1 LDGRTYN
8 IAKSIKTVI
17 DVYVDAR
24 KKEFIEFMG
33 YCEEISRIRK
43 EEPQKVVD
51 FIKNLLRDDVDARIF
66 EIVSYAIL
74 KEYYSDQKIYWG
86 WEQDDLTE
94 ENLILYKTGK
104 TNANDGGIDFVMKP
118 LGRFFQ
124 VTETID
130 SSKYFLDIDKV
141 QKYPITFVVKTDLP
155 VEQIRI
161 KVKEQ
166 AQARY
171 LVKSVVA
178 LYMKS
183 IEEIINITKLME
195 LFEEVLS
202 KGGSTAIIGE
212 IVVQSRFEFD
222 LNEES

>member
-1 LDGRTYN
+1 
-8 IAKSIKTVI
+8 
-17 DVYVDAR
+17 
-24 KKEFIEFMG
+24 
-33 YCEEISRIRK
+33 
-43 EEPQKVVD
+43 
-51 FIKNLLRDDVDARIF
+51 
-66 EIVSYAIL
+66 
-74 KEYYSDQKIYWG
+74 
-86 WEQDDLTE
+86 
-94 ENLILYKTGK
+94 
-104 TNANDGGIDFVMKP
+104 MKP

>member
-1 LDGRTYN
+1 MDGRTYN

-104 TNANDGGIDFVMKP
+104 TNANDWRY
-118 LGRFFQ
+118 RFRH
-124 VTETID
+124 ETAWTFF
-130 SSKYFLDIDKV
+130 SSYGNHRLK
-141 QKYPITFVVKTDLP
+141 
-155 VEQIRI
+155 
-161 KVKEQ
+161 
-166 AQARY
+166 
-171 LVKSVVA
+171 
-178 LYMKS
+178 
-183 IEEIINITKLME
+183 
-195 LFEEVLS
+195 
-202 KGGSTAIIGE
+202 
-212 IVVQSRFEFD
+212 
-222 LNEES
+222 